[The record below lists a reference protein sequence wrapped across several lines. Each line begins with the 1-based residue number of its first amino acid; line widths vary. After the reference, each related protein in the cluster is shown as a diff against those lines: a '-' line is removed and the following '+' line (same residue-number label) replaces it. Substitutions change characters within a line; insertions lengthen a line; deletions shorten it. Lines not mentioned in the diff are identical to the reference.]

1 MKTMYEVTTIC
12 CFKGIIKMTQKE
24 LIKLIKKINTQ
35 IKRIEKRNAK
45 KLVELDGLHT
55 VSNGRVVAK

>member
-1 MKTMYEVTTIC
+1 MMYKVTTKC
-12 CFKGIIKMTQKE
+12 CLEGTTKMTQKE
-24 LIKLIKKINTQ
+24 LIKKINAQT
-35 IKRIEKRNAK
+35 KRIAKRNAK